1 MGRIASDGRAKTY
14 KNGVPSGDAIRSF
27 RARHPELIFRLVE
40 NKSAVKLKSEDY
52 FHVKTYEDALRSV
65 SQEFPT
71 IFDDPDL
78 VWNMDETHVDG
89 EFGKRERVVSDGST
103 HHGGFAK
110 TTAGTGNGR
119 NVTVVFAVSA
129 SGKKCP
135 PFFIIE
141 GKRNMSNWY
150 LQLSEEK
157 YKFEDGNLKRFTRE
171 GWFSSDACVVMVDN
185 GSMTMEIIPI
195 FMAHLDNFFRQFV
208 QQERHYV
215 LLLDGHSSRNGIDW
229 LDFAKAHKCVVQ
241 SPANTSHFL
250 QPCDQD
256 VNKAF
261 QDTVRRVRDK
271 FCLAS
276 SGNTDTRTIQSK
288 LMFATAG
295 LEAIGTT
302 EIRRSWDIT
311 GLWPMNYRFTERF
324 KRNKDEVA
332 LAATTQM
339 EQAATGSPA
348 ASIRSVQKR
357 KSDRETF
364 EMLASIVDAARKS
377 GCARVSRALQNASVC
392 LNNHETINNIL
403 MAKERNSYST
413 ANTNVSGNVQSAL
426 SKPKNVTLSAGAPA
440 QYLTHGDLLQK
451 RRQHVRDELAKKRAK
466 TAAKEARVAKSKQRK
481 ISAYTAPRKT
491 KKVVKAAES
500 QSVKVRL
507 RIRMS
512 TSDEVSPIAEQ
523 KELGVAIALT
533 RLGCQQIER

>member
-135 PFFIIE
+135 PFFIIK

-171 GWFSSDACVVMVDN
+171 GWFSSDACVVMADN
-185 GSMTMEIIPI
+185 GSMTMEIIPV
-195 FMAHLDNFFRQFV
+195 FMAHLDKFVRQFF
-208 QQERHYV
+208 QQEMHYV
-215 LLLDGHSSRNGIDW
+215 LLLDGNSSRNGIDW
-229 LDFAKAHKCVVQ
+229 LDFAKAHKCEVVQ

-276 SGNTDTRTIQSK
+276 AGNTDTRTTQSK

-311 GLWPMNYRFTERF
+311 GLWRMNYRFTERF

-332 LAATTQM
+332 LAATTQIVVSVGGYL
-339 EQAATGSPA
+339 AT
-348 ASIRSVQKR
+348 V
-357 KSDRETF
+357 
-364 EMLASIVDAARKS
+364 S
-377 GCARVSRALQNASVC
+377 GRTTCAPCKADWPSMASV
-392 LNNHETINNIL
+392 LTSV
-403 MAKERNSYST
+403 ADR
-413 ANTNVSGNVQSAL
+413 
-426 SKPKNVTLSAGAPA
+426 LSA
-440 QYLTHGDLLQK
+440 T
-451 RRQHVRDELAKKRAK
+451 VRPLA
-466 TAAKEARVAKSKQRK
+466 
-481 ISAYTAPRKT
+481 
-491 KKVVKAAES
+491 
-500 QSVKVRL
+500 
-507 RIRMS
+507 
-512 TSDEVSPIAEQ
+512 
-523 KELGVAIALT
+523 
-533 RLGCQQIER
+533 GCQRVDMCLHACGRLQYGLANQGLIFSLVLL